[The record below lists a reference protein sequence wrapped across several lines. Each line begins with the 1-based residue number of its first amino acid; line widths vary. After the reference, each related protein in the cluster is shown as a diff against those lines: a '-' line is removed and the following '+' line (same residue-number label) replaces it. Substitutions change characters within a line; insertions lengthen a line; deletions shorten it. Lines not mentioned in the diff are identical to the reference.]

1 LTCLRQTAQ
10 GRGVFSKIT
19 DNSGLVSWVSNDTIG
34 VCPVRDGRI
43 GRAIRL
49 ELTEDMQMKNGMSRR
64 TLMQLAAVAGAGL
77 GLPLISAQ
85 SVKAEGM
92 RSPTILIRGAT
103 LLTMDAELGD
113 IAQGDVLIRDG
124 VIVAVGK
131 GLDEEGAQVLDAR
144 GKLMI
149 PGLVDSHWHMW
160 NSILRNAAPTPA
172 GGTFFKVISAL
183 SSRFT
188 PELSYAG
195 VRLGLS
201 ESINAGITTVNNW
214 AHNIRGPAFADAE
227 LRALRESGLRAR
239 FWYGYPQDIAPTQNM
254 DFADIERLQGL
265 LGGKSSRLD
274 LGIAIRGPERT
285 AAKIWEE
292 EFRFAKAHNLPV
304 STHVAVTRK
313 AQQQKAVR
321 QLGQRG
327 LLNAHVQLVHATHV
341 DSEDIR
347 MIADSGAT
355 VSLTPLTEMRV
366 GYGLAPVMDLHAANI
381 PISLGIDTLV
391 LSGNANPFM
400 VMQTT
405 FNLATALAENE
416 LALTPRQVL
425 YWATQGGANEMGLG
439 SIIGSIT
446 PGKRADLVLVD
457 TGSMGMSPLID
468 PVASIVQSA
477 SPADVHT
484 VIADGQILKRD
495 GRLTRIDQSEL
506 IRDSAAAYQVLR
518 S

>member
-1 LTCLRQTAQ
+1 MQLAGLA
-10 GRGVFSKIT
+10 GVFS
-19 DNSGLVSWVSNDTIG
+19 G
-34 VCPVRDGRI
+34 VP
-43 GRAIRL
+43 L
-49 ELTEDMQMKNGMSRR
+49 FNGQS
-64 TLMQLAAVAGAGL
+64 VE
-77 GLPLISAQ
+77 AQ
-85 SVKAEGM
+85 SLG
-92 RSPTILIRGAT
+92 SPNMLIRGAT
-103 LLTMDAELGD
+103 LLTMDPEMGD
-113 IAQGDVLIRDG
+113 IAKGDVLIRDG
-124 VIVAVGK
+124 VIAAVGK
-131 GLDEEGAQVLDAR
+131 DLDAGGAQVMDAR

-160 NSILRNAAPTPA
+160 NSILRNAAPTPE
-172 GGTFFKVISAL
+172 GGTFFKIISAL
-183 SSRFT
+183 SGRFT
-188 PELSYAG
+188 PELSYMG
-195 VRLGLS
+195 VRLSLS
-201 ESINAGITTVNNW
+201 ESANAGITTVNNW

-239 FWYGYPQDIAPTQNM
+239 FWYGYPQDIAATNKM

-265 LGGKSSRLD
+265 LGDNSSRLD

-285 AAKIWEE
+285 DAKIWEE
-292 EFRFAKAHNLPV
+292 EFLFAKAHHLPL
-304 STHVAVTRK
+304 STHIAVTRK
-313 AQQQKAVR
+313 AQQQRAVR

-327 LLNAHVQLVHATHV
+327 LLSPDVQLVHATHV
-341 DSEDIR
+341 DAEDIR

-366 GYGLAPVMDLHAANI
+366 GYGLAPLMALHVANI

-405 FNLATALAENE
+405 LNLATAMAENE

-439 SIIGSIT
+439 SVIGSIT
-446 PGKRADLVLVD
+446 PGKRADLVLLD
-457 TGSMGMSPLID
+457 TRSMGMSPLID

-484 VIADGQILKRD
+484 VIADGKILKHD
-495 GRLTRIDQSEL
+495 GRLIDVDQAAL
-506 IRDSAAAYQVLR
+506 VRDAVAAYQVLR

>member
-1 LTCLRQTAQ
+1 
-10 GRGVFSKIT
+10 
-19 DNSGLVSWVSNDTIG
+19 
-34 VCPVRDGRI
+34 
-43 GRAIRL
+43 
-49 ELTEDMQMKNGMSRR
+49 MQVQNALSRR

-77 GLPLISAQ
+77 ALPSIGAQ
-85 SVKAEGM
+85 SAEAQGM
-92 RSPTILIRGAT
+92 GSPNMLIRGAT
-103 LLTMDAELGD
+103 LLTMDSKLAD
-113 IAQGDVLIRDG
+113 IVEGDVMIRDG

-131 GLDEEGAQVLDAR
+131 GLDAEGAQVLDAR

-160 NSILRNAAPTPA
+160 NSILRNAAPTPE

-183 SSRFT
+183 SGRFT
-188 PELSYAG
+188 PELSYTG
-195 VRLGLS
+195 VRLSLC

-239 FWYGYPQDIAPTQNM
+239 FWYGYPQDLASTDKM
-254 DFADIERLQGL
+254 DFADIERLQRQ

-285 AAKIWEE
+285 DAKIWEQ
-292 EFRFAKAHNLPV
+292 EFHFAKAHKLPV
-304 STHVAVTRK
+304 STHIAVTRK
-313 AQQQKAVR
+313 AQQQKAVL

-327 LLNAHVQLVHATHV
+327 LLSPQIQLVHATHV
-341 DSEDIR
+341 DAEDLR

-366 GYGLAPVMDLHAANI
+366 GYGLAPVMDLHTANI

-405 FNLATALAENE
+405 LNLATALAENE

-439 SIIGSIT
+439 SVIGSIT
-446 PGKRADLVLVD
+446 PGKRADLVLLD
-457 TGSMGMSPLID
+457 AGSMGMSPLVD

-484 VIADGQILKRD
+484 VIADGKILKHG
-495 GRLTRIDQSEL
+495 GRLTGVDQAGL
-506 IRDSAAAYQVLR
+506 VRDAEAAYQVLR